1 MANTFFPPIAV
12 VGLSGV
18 FPKATGGDDFW
29 RNIVAKIDATNEVP
43 AERWVGPVD
52 WVYDRSPKPD
62 MATVCQVEPS
72 ELRRTLPPDMKL
84 AFFYDQSEIVRASVG
99 SAWEASGMKDGAQLG
114 LIMAAWAPF
123 GRSAAPQPAP
133 VAAPPPPVVP
143 PADPTPITS
152 QPPDADP
159 DASGEDQPG
168 DG

>member
-1 MANTFFPPIAV
+1 MKGHAILGTISGFLF
-12 VGLSGV
+12 GLFLGV
-18 FPKATGGDDFW
+18 
-29 RNIVAKIDATNEVP
+29 
-43 AERWVGPVD
+43 
-52 WVYDRSPKPD
+52 
-62 MATVCQVEPS
+62 
-72 ELRRTLPPDMKL
+72 TLFLFGVLPLSSQWLWILPL
-84 AFFYDQSEIVRASVG
+84 LGIL
-99 SAWEASGMKDGAQLG
+99 LG